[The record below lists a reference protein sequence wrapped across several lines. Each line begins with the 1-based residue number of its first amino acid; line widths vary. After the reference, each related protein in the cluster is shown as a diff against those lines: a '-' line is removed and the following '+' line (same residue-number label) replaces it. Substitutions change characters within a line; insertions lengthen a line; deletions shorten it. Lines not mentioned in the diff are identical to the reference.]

1 MDWNSIVRDLSE
13 QPASSALLGIYYSF
27 MNIKRYEH
35 MPFYIYPSA
44 KSWISFEDTILTFI
58 DWFVDA
64 HELERNTGDKG
75 RSFYQ
80 RSAYVIDNYLRY
92 QNDTLANIMYDTK
105 AKKVQYDRLNSVASV
120 GNTQF
125 YAATTA
131 AHTLGFMYMA
141 YFFRFRR
148 VGLLPV
154 FAISSGYYYA
164 FTKINNAAYK
174 WFVDRPV
181 IATAR
186 ELGYEGQVQPTGQF
200 KNRGINFQ

>member
-1 MDWNSIVRDLSE
+1 MGE
-13 QPASSALLGIYYSF
+13 QPLAAPLLGLYYNF

-44 KSWISFEDTILTFI
+44 KSWISFEDDILKFI
-58 DWFVDA
+58 DWMVDA
-64 HELERNTGDKG
+64 HELERNKGDRN

-80 RSAYVIDNYLRY
+80 RSVYVYENFLRY
-92 QNDTLANIMYDTK
+92 QNETFANIMFDTK
-105 AKKVQYDRLNSVASV
+105 ARKVEYDRLNSAISVA
-120 GNTQF
+120 NTQ
-125 YAATTA
+125 YLVATSA
-131 AHTLGFMYMA
+131 FHTMSFMYMA

-154 FAISSGYYYA
+154 LGVSCAYYYA

-181 IATAR
+181 IQTAR
-186 ELGYEGQVQPTGQF
+186 ELGLGKHVQPTGHL
-200 KNRGINFQ
+200 KNRGLNFQ